1 MGIRF
6 FSQRLLR
13 RTTTDTC
20 GLSLCALTVGKLSLF
35 IAILSMPQ
43 LVTSANTAT
52 SLLCSSALAAEVE
65 SLGESGDRGENGQ
78 QGKNGRNSDNLTVFA
93 DGTSM
98 TLDLAG
104 GDGASGE
111 QGIKGYDAF
120 CDRSGEKVGKNL
132 RGADGGNGG
141 DGGDGGIGGNGGSLT
156 VYTTNKEH
164 LKQIYVIAAGG
175 EGGEPGNGGEGGVG
189 CECDRPYWNEE
200 TCFGKPGSS
209 NYSCTTEEFQCTDG
223 YSGRKGRDARKGR
236 DGKIGNLTLINLD
249 KSLSPDFP
257 EVTAPISELKGR
269 GFTLSKN
276 IWQSRNG
283 AAALFAPGSIIA
295 DGYKELVARHE
306 HSVLL
311 VWDAPQP
318 VENFGAQKI
327 TLSLKG
333 ADDANIFLPKDLW
346 LETKTVK
353 RDNLTEL
360 FVFNAVRTKDVADLT
375 IDGLFGQGTN
385 LELDIFDEA
394 EQSNLIETDFSLKYR
409 VGEPSEKKNF
419 FGGSSTVY
427 KTKYEGTIPPEA
439 IAQEGNLFTLK
450 LGELPIP
457 PEYLQPGLEVELEVT
472 ARRSLGENSQVKKL
486 STRTEI
492 EEIQPQTQL

>member
-1 MGIRF
+1 MQIRF
-6 FSQRLLR
+6 FS
-13 RTTTDTC
+13 
-20 GLSLCALTVGKLSLF
+20 KLALF
-35 IAILSMPQ
+35 ITILSIPQ
-43 LVTSANTAT
+43 FITSAPIAS
-52 SLLCSSALAAEVE
+52 SLLCSSVLAADVE
-65 SLGESGDRGENGQ
+65 SLGETGDHGETGIK
-78 QGKNGRNSDNLTVFA
+78 GENGRNSDNLTVFA

-104 GDGASGE
+104 GDGVTGE
-111 QGIKGYDAF
+111 QGVKGYDAL
-120 CDRSGEKVGKNL
+120 CEQATGEKVGKNL

-141 DGGDGGIGGNGGSLT
+141 DGGDGGVGGNAGSLT

-175 EGGEPGNGGEGGVG
+175 EGGTPGSGGEGGFG

-200 TCFGKPGSS
+200 TCFGKPGSAD
-209 NYSCTTEEFQCTDG
+209 YSCTTEEFQCVDG
-223 YSGRKGRDARKGR
+223 YSGKKGRNGRKGRN
-236 DGKIGNLTLINLD
+236 GKIGNLTLINLD

-276 IWQSRNG
+276 IWQSKDN
-283 AAALFAPGSIIA
+283 ASALFAPGSIIA
-295 DGYKELVARHE
+295 DKYKELVARHE
-306 HSVLL
+306 HSVLV

-318 VENFGAQKI
+318 VENFDDKKI

-333 ADDANIFLPKDLW
+333 EDDANIFLPEDLW

-375 IDGLFGQGTN
+375 IDGLFGQRAN

-394 EQSNLIETDFSLKYR
+394 EQSNLIDTDFSIKYR
-409 VGEPSEKKNF
+409 VGEESEKKNF

-427 KTKYEGTIPPEA
+427 QTKYEGAIPPEA

-450 LGELPIP
+450 LGALPIP
-457 PEYLQPGLEVELEVT
+457 PEHLQPGLEVELEVV
-472 ARRSLGENSQVKKL
+472 AKRSLGDNLQIKRL
-486 STRTEI
+486 STRTKI
-492 EEIQPQTQL
+492 EELDSSRS

>member
-1 MGIRF
+1 MQISF
-6 FSQRLLR
+6 FS
-13 RTTTDTC
+13 
-20 GLSLCALTVGKLSLF
+20 KLSLF
-35 IAILSMPQ
+35 LIILSIPQ
-43 LVTSANTAT
+43 FVTSENITP
-52 SLLCSSALAAEVE
+52 SLLCSNVLAAEVE
-65 SLGESGDRGENGQ
+65 TLGEDGDDGETGVK
-78 QGKNGRNSDNLTVFA
+78 GKNGRNSDNLTVFA

-104 GDGASGE
+104 GDGVSGE
-111 QGIKGYDAF
+111 QGVKGYDAF
-120 CDRSGEKVGKNL
+120 CEQQSDLVGKNL

-141 DGGDGGIGGNGGSLT
+141 DGGDGGVGGNAGSLT

-164 LKQIYVIAAGG
+164 LKQVYVIAAGG
-175 EGGEPGNGGEGGVG
+175 EGGLPGSGGEGGEG

-200 TCFGKPGSS
+200 TCFGEPGSA

-223 YSGRKGRDARKGR
+223 YSGKKGREGRKGR
-236 DGKIGNLTLINLD
+236 DGKIGSLTLINSD
-249 KSLSPDFP
+249 KSLTSDFP

-276 IWQSRNG
+276 IWQSKDN
-283 AAALFAPGSIIA
+283 ASALFAPGSIIA
-295 DGYKELVARHE
+295 DRYKELVARHE

-318 VENFGAQKI
+318 VENFSDQKI

-333 ADDANIFLPKDLW
+333 ENDANIFLPEDLW

-360 FVFNAVRTKDVADLT
+360 FVFNAIRTKDVADLT
-375 IDGLFGQGTN
+375 IDGLFGQGLN

-394 EQSNLIETDFSLKYR
+394 EQSDLIATDFSIEYR
-409 VGEPSEKKNF
+409 VGEESESKSF

-427 KTKYEGTIPPEA
+427 KTKFEGAIPPEA
-439 IAQEGNLFTLK
+439 IAKKGNLFTLK
-450 LGELPIP
+450 LGALPIP
-457 PEYLQPGLEVELEVT
+457 LEYLQPGLEVEIEVV
-472 ARRSLGENSQVKKL
+472 AKRSLGENSQLKKM
-486 STRTEI
+486 SERTVI
-492 EEIQPQTQL
+492 EEPGSQSQR